1 MTKDEELEL
10 RKAFIF
16 ENFKKLLYF
25 VNCCAGEGLQ
35 LGKVCADELLYR
47 DILAEVSEDV
57 LETIEKRE
65 HLGKIP
71 EFMKQALTG
80 REQELIRLRYG
91 LFGEEVHTQKEV
103 GALFGI
109 SRSYVSRMEKKALK
123 KLRQCYEAQ

>member
-10 RKAFIF
+10 RKAFTF

-57 LETIEKRE
+57 LVTIEKE
-65 HLGKIP
+65 TSTFLGIDND
-71 EFMKQALTG
+71 
-80 REQELIRLRYG
+80 
-91 LFGEEVHTQKEV
+91 
-103 GALFGI
+103 
-109 SRSYVSRMEKKALK
+109 
-123 KLRQCYEAQ
+123 